1 VSEEERKCMAKN
13 LYSLLRLSK
22 QLPPRCQLDSGEV
35 EWSGEVHTMGTRNA
49 DMYKGRF
56 LQSEDVR
63 IKVIRSVNSND
74 EQSIEVCHSVTESL
88 FVTHESSENQAR
100 G

>member
-1 VSEEERKCMAKN
+1 VSEEERKRMAKN

-22 QLPPRCQLDSGEV
+22 LLPPKCQLDSGEV
-35 EWSGEVHTMGTRNA
+35 EWLGEAPTMGIRNA

-63 IKVIRSVNSND
+63 IKVIRSVNSKD
-74 EQSIEVCHSVTESL
+74 ERSIQVRPFC
-88 FVTHESSENQAR
+88 R
-100 G
+100 

>member
-1 VSEEERKCMAKN
+1 VSEERKRVAKN

-22 QLPPRCQLDSGEV
+22 LLPPKCQLDSGEV
-35 EWSGEVHTMGTRNA
+35 EWSGVPPTVGNRNA

-63 IKVIRSVNSND
+63 IKVIRSANSKD
-74 EQSIEVCHSVTESL
+74 ERCIQVRLFCHWFIVVTD
-88 FVTHESSENQAR
+88 VSSED
-100 G
+100 